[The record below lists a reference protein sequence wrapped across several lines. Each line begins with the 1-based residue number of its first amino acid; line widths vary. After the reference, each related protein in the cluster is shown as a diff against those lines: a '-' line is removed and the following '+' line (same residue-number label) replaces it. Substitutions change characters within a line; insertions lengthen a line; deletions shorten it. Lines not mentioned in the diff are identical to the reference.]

1 MSFRDN
7 ALALTAT
14 RQNAGRPKQFDPI
27 SRTDGGEYGFLLRG
41 RPPGNRDCDRLYDRT
56 VEIQEALQRCDASE
70 DEPTRILRLDAEGAL
85 GTRCCNNDVA
95 RTSRH
100 DLVVDEEQH

>member
-14 RQNAGRPKQFDPI
+14 RQHAGRPKQFDPVN
-27 SRTDGGEYGFLLRG
+27 RTDGGECGFLLRG
-41 RPPGNRDCDRLYDRT
+41 RPPGNRHCDRLYDRP
-56 VEIQEALQRCDASE
+56 VEVQEALQFGDTME
-70 DEPTRILRLDAEGAL
+70 DEPTRVLGPDAEGAL
-85 GTRCCNNDVA
+85 GTSCRNNDVA

-100 DLVVDEEQH
+100 DL